1 MSVLYTNN
9 AKTTLSADLSNSATS
24 LGVASS
30 SGFPSLSG
38 SHYFYATLDD
48 TTNLEVVKV
57 TAVSG
62 TTWTIVRAQD
72 NTTARAYGSGDT
84 VELRLNAALLTDVV
98 NDALASS
105 FTRQEFTGN
114 GSTTA
119 YTLNKTP
126 NSENDLLVFIEGVF
140 QTQSVYSLSGTTL
153 TFSTAPANTRKIIVY
168 HVSASVSGDSLALN
182 TFSGNGSTT
191 AFTMS
196 VDPLYENNTMV
207 FIDGVYQNKSTYATS
222 GTTLTFDTAPANGTS
237 IDVTTHTQQTVNVP
251 VDGSVSTAKVADD
264 AVTLAKMAAN
274 SVDSDQYV
282 DASIDTAHIK
292 DAQVT
297 TAKLAADAVTAA
309 KLADNAVVTA
319 NIADDQVT
327 TAKIADDQVTL
338 AKLAGLARGKII
350 YGDSSGNPA
359 ALALG
364 SNGQVL
370 KSDGTD
376 IAWATDATVAALTS
390 EQVQD
395 IAGAMFSSNTETGIT
410 ATYQDGDGTIDLVI
424 GDDTIVSSMLDT
436 NIAIAGTL
444 GVTGN
449 LNSTADIV
457 LTKTGTD
464 DAGIKFATANANR
477 YIASDENGVVSIGTG
492 TTLTGGTQYVTIDSG
507 NVGIGVTPS
516 TWPSNGDFVGLQV
529 GSGLSLYGRGSGDQ
543 DRVGMTANA
552 YVDTND
558 SRFEYIASGHATH
571 FSHTDGNFRFYTAPS
586 GSANGAITF
595 TERLTVLN
603 GGDVGIGITPS
614 AKFMVNQTATDQ
626 PCGYFYQNV
635 SGAQNCL
642 QIINDG
648 AGNSGSALYVRNDGS
663 GNAITVDDGSG
674 GNTIFA
680 ISYIGSVLFQDGS
693 ATQPSIS
700 NIDDSNTGMFFGAG
714 DNIMFTCGGT
724 QRAFLSA
731 SQWNVAGN
739 LVASGTKNFR
749 VQHLLPSKKETH
761 ELVHASLEGPQLD
774 LIYRGAVDLVAGSA
788 TVNIDTA
795 AGMTDGTFVLLNTN
809 IQCFTSNES
818 GWTAIKGSV
827 SGNTLTITAQDNSC
841 TDTISW
847 MVVGERQDQD
857 IMNNDMTDNDGKLIV
872 EPLKIG

>member
-48 TTNLEVVKV
+48 NTNLEVVKV

-72 NTTARAYGSGDT
+72 NTTARAYDSGDT

-395 IAGAMFSSNTETGIT
+395 IVGAMFSSNTETGIT
-410 ATYQDGDGTIDLVI
+410 ATYQDGDGTVDLVI

-449 LNSTADIV
+449 ISSTADIV
-457 LTKTGTD
+457 LTKTGTN

-507 NVGIGVTPS
+507 KVGIGETSPLGKLHVKTADSGVSSANANADDLIVENSDYTGISILGENESNIHFGDNEDPDVGRIEYSHSSNHMVFRTNASDRMLINSSGNVGIGTTNPAGTLHVQMTHTSTDVTAAN
-516 TWPSNGDFVGLQV
+516 SNETLVLGNA
-529 GSGLSLYGRGSGDQ
+529 GSGDGVYNAIKFGGNQQ
-543 DRVGMTANA
+543 DM
-552 YVDTND
+552 YIMSFND
-558 SRFEYIASGHATH
+558 NTQADRRLGF
-571 FSHTDGNFRFYTAPS
+571 FL
-586 GSANGAITF
+586 GSVAGDAVAD
-595 TERLTVLN
+595 ERLSIRGN
-603 GGDVGIGITPS
+603 GNVGIGITAPNS
-614 AKFMVNQTATDQ
+614 NLEVFDA
-626 PCGYFYQNV
+626 
-635 SGAQNCL
+635 SG
-642 QIINDG
+642 G
-648 AGNSGSALYVRNDGS
+648 AGTGVRINCNNGGSDVWDLYSTTAGRLYVKNP
-663 GNAITVDDGSG
+663 NYSG
-674 GNTIFA
+674 GV
-680 ISYIGSVLFQDGS
+680 YIQHS
-693 ATQPSIS
+693 ATSWTS
-700 NIDDSNTGMFFGAG
+700 NSDENLKENITSLGTVGDKLKNYRTSYFNWKDDNRETPKRQIGFIAQDWETDFPEVVNKMEGEPLGMQYTET
-714 DNIMFTCGGT
+714 IPI
-724 QRAFLSA
+724 
-731 SQWNVAGN
+731 
-739 LVASGTKNFR
+739 
-749 VQHLLPSKKETH
+749 LLKYIQELEARIET
-761 ELVHASLEGPQLD
+761 LEG
-774 LIYRGAVDLVAGSA
+774 
-788 TVNIDTA
+788 
-795 AGMTDGTFVLLNTN
+795 
-809 IQCFTSNES
+809 
-818 GWTAIKGSV
+818 
-827 SGNTLTITAQDNSC
+827 
-841 TDTISW
+841 
-847 MVVGERQDQD
+847 
-857 IMNNDMTDNDGKLIV
+857 
-872 EPLKIG
+872 